1 VTIHYEF
8 LLSNI
13 EYSRCMNRLRSAG
26 IQRVFCAALA
36 SATLAGC
43 ATPAVDPVLEAL
55 DERDGT
61 TITRLAGPL
70 TFIVEAPRSS
80 GSDPFAFLAPF
91 ESNRMGKRRM
101 HLWVAVPVESK
112 ADITA
117 VIWHDGVELL
127 RLPGP
132 SGGANRDAAAV
143 RAPYPATAAWQRQ
156 LVVDIDAA
164 VLVALAQAATLTI
177 EMRFAD
183 GHSERFASEEPTQA
197 PLQEFRRHLGL

>member
-1 VTIHYEF
+1 
-8 LLSNI
+8 
-13 EYSRCMNRLRSAG
+13 MNRLRIAG
-26 IQRVFCAALA
+26 IQRVFCAALV

-70 TFIVEAPRSS
+70 TFIAEAPRSS

-112 ADITA
+112 ADVTA
-117 VIWHDGVELL
+117 VIWNDGVELL
-127 RLPGP
+127 RASGP
-132 SGGANRDAAAV
+132 IDSSDRDAAAV
-143 RAPYPATAAWQRQ
+143 RAPYPGTAAWQRHF
-156 LVVDIDAA
+156 VVDLNADMLAT
-164 VLVALAQAATLTI
+164 LAQAATLTI

-183 GHSERFASEEPTQA
+183 GHSERFASEKPTQA
-197 PLQEFRRHLGL
+197 PLQEFRRRLGL